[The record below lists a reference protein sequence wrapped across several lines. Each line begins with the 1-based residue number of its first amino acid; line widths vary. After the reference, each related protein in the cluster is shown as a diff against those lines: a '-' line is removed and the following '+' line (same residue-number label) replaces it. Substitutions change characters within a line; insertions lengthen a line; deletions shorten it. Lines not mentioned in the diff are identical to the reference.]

1 MRSTAYA
8 VAAKAAAQQGWQQS
22 KEAAAGLHPAL
33 DRRLYP
39 KFMLSSVAARAG
51 GRVLL
56 SCSAQARR
64 RSVRALSATSSGPG
78 APRGGSVSMSYRSVE
93 YEVHGIGERRSHQP
107 LLLPPGLSRMLGNP
121 TPCLQPLPCSPG
133 SVLPRAHCGPG
144 QISRP
149 SRLRYEHRAG
159 ALCCA
164 FASITVGLDLSLA
177 VAGACGMLQ
186 GQHGSRL
193 DAVLPC
199 CTAFLLLREHAA
211 CCTGN
216 MEADWL
222 LCYLEYLACPATHLG
237 SELPSCHTAALLAC
251 RAL

>member
-1 MRSTAYA
+1 
-8 VAAKAAAQQGWQQS
+8 
-22 KEAAAGLHPAL
+22 
-33 DRRLYP
+33 
-39 KFMLSSVAARAG
+39 
-51 GRVLL
+51 
-56 SCSAQARR
+56 
-64 RSVRALSATSSGPG
+64 
-78 APRGGSVSMSYRSVE
+78 MSYRSVE
-93 YEVHGIGERRSHQP
+93 YEVHGIGERRRRRRRRF
-107 LLLPPGLSRMLGNP
+107 LPPRLSRMLGDP
-121 TPCLQPLPCSPG
+121 TACLQPLPCSSG
-133 SVLPRAHCGPG
+133 SVLPRAHCGSG
-144 QISRP
+144 QIARP

-164 FASITVGLDLSLA
+164 SASITVGLDLSLA
-177 VAGACGMLQ
+177 VATACCMRH

-237 SELPSCHTAALLAC
+237 SELPSCDTAALLAC
-251 RAL
+251 RAP